1 MDIRPFSTHS
11 SEPIAQARAASRSET
26 TAALAQS
33 ARPWWRTAWATR
45 LALILILLVGAYF
58 RTLSLH
64 TWDGGTGQHPDERF
78 FHDITS
84 TISLPASLS
93 EYFDSARSPAN
104 PRSYPNGGFFVYGP
118 FPIMLTRVAAVTLTP
133 NEALPEETPSILG
146 PPIPQTNTG
155 PLIPNPERAIPKL
168 TLLHPLFNPDG
179 RDLTTYGE
187 IVKVGRSLAVL
198 FDLGS
203 IVLVFLIA
211 RRLFDRRVGLLAA
224 LLSALAV
231 MQIQQSHFFVDPI
244 FSTFFVLLV
253 LYWAVRAAQGGGIGS
268 YTLLGISIGMAM
280 STRITLATLGLIA
293 IVAAVLAVLN
303 AWRRASGGLEQNDAE
318 STSAGQPSP
327 IGFFFTRSL
336 PLLCL
341 AGVVTLLT
349 YRSLQPDAFIGSTPT
364 SPTIPGE
371 HATPLDVMAG
381 WGFFDVRLDPRFLN
395 NMDYIR
401 RLVSSEADAPPSQQ
415 WVDRTDFLFPWRNM
429 VLWGM
434 GPALGLTAWFGWA
447 YFGLRTL
454 SFGLFTRRRAAD
466 IAHPAL
472 LLWIWVG
479 FYFAW
484 QGAQFAI
491 TMRYLLP
498 IYGALIIFA
507 AWLSARF
514 WDWGKQQ
521 RTVAGRRQPAGR
533 RRLKIFASLA
543 PFLAIGV
550 VLASLAWAYAFTRI
564 YTEPHSRVKAARWLK
579 EHAPP
584 GSYITNEKWDDALPV
599 YVDGHHSWGVVYE
612 GVQTSPYDEDDP
624 EKYFGSF
631 NAEGQFQP
639 GLLDQLE
646 QADYITLTSNRVYDS
661 ATRLPMRYPALTR
674 YYHYLFTGELG
685 FELVAEITSYPKLFG
700 IPIPDQVAEEAF
712 SVYDHPRVLIFE
724 KTAAFSRERAEELI
738 TGDVNW
744 GEVYKVPVGVADR
757 APTALRLTESVWPI
771 YSAGGTWS
779 ALFNP
784 QGLATRLAPLTWLV
798 VLYSIGLATF
808 GLLFRLLA
816 WLPDRG
822 WALARP
828 IGVLVVAYLAWLLGS
843 VRFMPFIPATVWLC
857 ALPLLLGGA
866 WAAWRSRAD
875 LRDFWRERRTALLT
889 AEAIFL
895 GFFVLGLAVLWFNP
909 DLWHPTRG
917 GEKPMDF
924 AYLNAVLKS
933 AAFPPYDPWHAGGYI
948 NYYYFGFVIVG
959 ALIHLAGVAPSVA
972 YNLAVP
978 TLFALTAVGAWGV
991 VYNLLAPKRLA
1002 AREQRS
1008 GQEEAILVRRKPA
1021 LFAERRARISALL
1034 APIFVLLLGNLA
1046 QAIWYVTGYAA
1057 EQMEQGRA
1065 EWAFWDATRIV
1076 PGTINEFPFFTFLF
1090 ADLHAHMIVMPFALA
1105 MLGLT
1110 VALARRTM
1118 DDQAAVLGAAQEP
1131 MFAWASLRSW
1141 LTAHWPL
1148 IGVLLLLGLL
1158 AGTLR
1163 ATNTWDYPSY
1173 VGLTMATLGLL
1184 TFRQMAQAQWR
1195 YGAGDAASPWLIVGR
1210 GVLIFIA
1217 QTLIV
1222 IVAGNL
1228 FFLPFISYFATESS
1242 GVELLRDG
1250 SRSSLLGQLLFAERS
1265 SVGDL
1270 LRINGLWIFMLTSAG
1285 LVLVRRCMGRQSNWF
1300 LPAGLAAG
1308 LALLVLLGLALDL
1321 AALAL
1326 LIPLALGAAWLVWR
1340 LRFLP
1345 TRMLLPLLWGGAALA
1360 LTLLVEL
1367 VAVQGDVGRMNTV
1380 FKFGLHAWTLFGLA
1394 AAIALPWTWRRLG
1407 AGLRAWKSADRR
1419 QTSSVLVWTWR
1430 GMAILLIA
1438 ASLVYPLTATPA
1450 RIGDRYA
1457 EDLPRT
1463 LDGAAFMH
1471 YVSHNE
1477 TGYTFPLSEDAEA
1490 IVWLQQNAEGTPVV
1504 LEAHQPSY
1512 QWAGRVATFTGLPTV
1527 LGWEWHQIQQRNVAG
1542 ATPVINQRQD
1552 VVASIYNSSD
1562 PNEALQQIEAY
1573 GIEYVYVGGVERA
1586 IYEPAG
1592 LAKFEDM
1599 VQRGYLAAA
1608 FRSGETTIYRVT
1620 QPGVPTMLTTDLPVV
1635 PPQLRT
1641 PPRLMLDQPVN
1652 ELPAVGDY
1660 AWNSWASSNSLV
1672 ALVTWL
1678 VILYALALLGLPLAV
1693 LIFGRWRAGGFA
1705 WARLIGLLVLGYVV
1719 WLPASLGIWQYDR
1732 WGLLAGVMLVLA
1744 LNAALLV
1751 WMGRAAS
1758 AVGVE
1763 ASDDARR
1770 SPLVQGLR
1778 IVVARLWARR
1788 RAVLIGEG
1796 LFLGGFALFTL
1807 FRAFNPDLWQP
1818 IWGGEKPMEFGFL
1831 NAILRSPVMPPYDP
1845 FFSGGYINYYYYGMY
1860 LVSLPIRATGIAPT
1874 LAYNLVIPTLF
1885 GLTLAGGY
1893 AIVAQLTGRVRY
1905 GLLGAAF
1912 LALLGNLASYFAVG
1926 WSSGLSPVLDALR
1939 NGDLTTIG
1947 DRLDAWFIG
1956 PSRVIPNTI
1965 NEFPFWSFLFADL
1978 HPHLIALPI
1987 ALLVIALAYQILD
2000 VAAVQSTSVVTY
2012 ALTALTLGALAV
2024 TNSWDFPTYALLVA
2038 AALVG
2043 TAWRSAAPN
2052 AGARAL
2058 QLGRAILLTLT
2069 IAVGGLALYMP
2080 FFDHFYAFVSG
2091 VGWVE
2096 DFTSISDYLILY
2108 GVFVAVLVPIVF
2120 GALWRVVAHRIKNKE
2135 QRVRILAPSSL
2146 CVVVLPIGLTLFVP
2160 SVGLRTWLFLL
2171 LIACAVL
2178 LLQRSLAR
2186 STWFVLLMVGLGW
2199 AVSLGVETVFIRD
2212 HLAGGDWYRMNT
2224 VFKFGIQIWT
2234 LLALA
2239 AAASL
2244 PLLLR
2249 GLYRLGGIAA
2259 QGSGLAL
2266 LAVPVVIAAIFLL
2279 VGPPSRLAYR
2289 FPESPPGLTLDGLAF
2304 LRQAS
2309 FDYDCQS
2316 GGCEPGVDR
2325 VTVDLSGD
2333 ADAIAWLNDN
2343 ISGTPIVVQSNLWFY
2358 RAYGVRVAANTG
2370 LPTVISALHTDEQ
2383 RDPFL
2388 TGIRNRELEEFYRTT
2403 DLETTL
2409 RFLAKYRI
2417 DYIYVGGVE
2426 RAFYNEAGLRKF
2438 DDMRDTYLNAVYDTP
2453 EVQIYKVRAIPDSYA
2468 FPEPFDFA
2476 AEAPPKL
2483 TLPLPAPNS
2492 DNPAGLEELERASS
2506 TNPTDSAL
2514 AFGLAEQYRALGRL
2528 DDAARVLSR
2537 AAPANPTD
2545 VGLHHLW
2552 GDILSEAGRTAEAEQ
2567 AYLKAA
2573 QAEPTA
2579 GNWTKL
2585 GAVLLEWGE
2594 LDKAELAL
2602 NRAISIDPAVPEP
2615 HYRLGQL
2622 YNQQGRTTEAIAAL
2636 EIYLQLDPSGQFSPG
2651 AQLLLDDL
2659 DS

>member
-1 MDIRPFSTHS
+1 MDIRPSSTHS
-11 SEPIAQARAASRSET
+11 SESISQARAASRSE
-26 TAALAQS
+26 AIDALAQS
-33 ARPWWRTAWATR
+33 TRPWWRTAWATR
-45 LALILILLVGAYF
+45 LVLILILLVGAYF

-78 FHDITS
+78 FRDITS
-84 TISLPASLS
+84 TVSLPASLG
-93 EYFDSARSPAN
+93 EYFESARSPAN
-104 PRSYPNGGFFVYGP
+104 PRNYPNGGFFVYGP
-118 FPIMLTRVAAVTLTP
+118 FPVMLTRFAAVTLTP
-133 NEALPEETPSILG
+133 NEALPEEMPSILG

-179 RDLTTYGE
+179 RNLTTYGE

-211 RRLFDRRVGLLAA
+211 QRLFDRRVGLLAA

-244 FSTFFVLLV
+244 FSTFFVLFV
-253 LYWAVRAAQGGGIGS
+253 LYWAVRTAQGGGIGS
-268 YTLLGISIGMAM
+268 YTLLGVSVGMAM

-293 IVAAVLAVLN
+293 IVAAVLAALN
-303 AWRRASGGLEQNDAE
+303 AWRRVNGDQRQNEAE
-318 STSAGQPSP
+318 STSAGQQSP
-327 IGFFFTRSL
+327 IVFFFTRSF

-341 AGVVTLLT
+341 AGAVTLLT

-364 SPTIPGE
+364 SPVIPGE
-371 HATPLDVMAG
+371 QAMPLDVMAG
-381 WGFFDVRLDPRFLN
+381 WGFFDIRLDPRFLN

-415 WVDRTDFLFPWRNM
+415 WVSRTDYLFPWRNM

-454 SFGLFTRRRAAD
+454 SLGLIARRRVAD

-472 LLWIWVG
+472 LLWLWIG

-507 AWLSARF
+507 AWLSVRF
-514 WDWGKQQ
+514 WDWGKKQ
-521 RTVAGRRQPAGR
+521 RAVARRRQSVER
-533 RRLKIFASLA
+533 LRLKTFAYLS
-543 PFLAIGV
+543 PFLALGL
-550 VLASLAWAYAFTRI
+550 VLATLAWAYAFTRI
-564 YTEPHSRVKAARWLK
+564 YTEPHSRIKAAQWLQ

-599 YVDGHHSWGVVYE
+599 YVDGHHSWGVIYE
-612 GVQTSPYDEDDP
+612 GIQTSPYDEDDP
-624 EKYFGSF
+624 GKYFGSF
-631 NAEGQFQP
+631 NVEGQYQP

-661 ATRLPMRYPALTR
+661 ATRLPMRYPALMR

-744 GEVYKVPVGVADR
+744 SEVYKSPVGVADR
-757 APTALRLTESVWPI
+757 APTALRLTESVWPT

-784 QGLATRLAPLTWLV
+784 QGLATRFAPLTWLV
-798 VLYSIGLATF
+798 VLYSIALATF
-808 GLLFRLLA
+808 ALLFRLLS

-828 IGVLVVAYLAWLLGS
+828 IGVLIVAYLAWLLGS
-843 VRFMPFIPATVWLC
+843 IQFMPFTPATVWLC
-857 ALPLLLGGA
+857 ALPLLAGGA
-866 WAAWRSRAD
+866 WVAWRSRAD
-875 LRDFWRERRTALLT
+875 LLDFWRERRAALLT

-895 GFFVLGLAVLWFNP
+895 GFFVLGLALRWFNP

-917 GEKPMDF
+917 GEKPMNF

-959 ALIHLAGVAPSVA
+959 ALIHLTGVVPSIA
-972 YNLAVP
+972 YNLAAP

-991 VYNLLAPKRLA
+991 VYNLIAPKRLV
-1002 AREQRS
+1002 AREQCLEA
-1008 GQEEAILVRRKPA
+1008 EEAKLIYRKPA

-1046 QAIWYVTGYAA
+1046 QAIWYITGYAA
-1057 EQMEQGRA
+1057 QQMEQGRA

-1076 PGTINEFPFFTFLF
+1076 PGAINEFPFFTFLF

-1118 DDQAAVLGAAQEP
+1118 GNQAAVPGAVQEP
-1131 MFAWASLRSW
+1131 VFNWTSLRVW

-1173 VGLTMATLGLL
+1173 VGLTVATLGLIS
-1184 TFRQMAQAQWR
+1184 FRHMALAQWR
-1195 YGAGDAASPWLIVGR
+1195 YSAGAAASPWLIVGR

-1217 QTLIV
+1217 QTLII

-1228 FFLPFISYFATESS
+1228 FFLPFISQFATESS

-1250 SRSSLLGQLLFAERS
+1250 SRNSLLGQLLFAERS

-1270 LRINGLWIFMLTSAG
+1270 LLINGLWLFILTSAG
-1285 LVLVRRCMGRQSNWF
+1285 LVLIRRCLGRQSNWA
-1300 LPAGLAAG
+1300 LPAGLAVILLLFVLVG
-1308 LALLVLLGLALDL
+1308 LALGLA
-1321 AALAL
+1321 APVL
-1326 LIPLALGAAWLVWR
+1326 LIPLALGSAWLVWR

-1360 LTLLVEL
+1360 LALLVEL
-1367 VAVQGDVGRMNTV
+1367 VVVKGDVGRMNTV

-1394 AAIALPWTWRRLG
+1394 AAVALPWMWRQLG
-1407 AGLRAWKSADRR
+1407 VGLQVWKSAAR
-1419 QTSSVLVWTWR
+1419 QRIGSSLVWMWR
-1430 GMAILLIA
+1430 GAAMLLVA

-1450 RIGDRYA
+1450 RISDRYA
-1457 EDLPRT
+1457 ENLPRT
-1463 LDGAAFMH
+1463 LDGAAFMQ
-1471 YVSHNE
+1471 YASGSE
-1477 TGYTFPLSEDAEA
+1477 AGYTFPLSEDAEA
-1490 IVWLQQNAEGTPVV
+1490 IAWLQQNAEGTPIV

-1512 QWAGRVATFTGLPTV
+1512 HWAGRIATFTGLPTV

-1542 ATPVINQRQD
+1542 ATPVINQRQE

-1562 PNEALQQIEAY
+1562 LNEALQQIEAY
-1573 GIEYVYVGGVERA
+1573 GVEYVYVGGVERA
-1586 IYEPAG
+1586 IYDPAG
-1592 LAKFEDM
+1592 LAKFETM

-1608 FRSGETTIYRVT
+1608 FRSGETTIYRVI
-1620 QPGVPTMLTTDLPVV
+1620 QPGAPTMLTTDLPVV

-1652 ELPAVGDY
+1652 ALPAVGDY
-1660 AWNSWASSNSLV
+1660 AWNSWASSNSWV

-1693 LIFGRWRAGGFA
+1693 LMFGRWRDGGFT

-1732 WGLLAGVMLVLA
+1732 WGLLAGVILVLV
-1744 LNAALLV
+1744 LNAAILV
-1751 WMGRAAS
+1751 WIGRATHDDRVTS
-1758 AVGVE
+1758 AAGVE

-1770 SPLVQGLR
+1770 SALARGLR
-1778 IVVARLWARR
+1778 IVVARLRARR
-1788 RAVLIGEG
+1788 RAVLLGEG

-1860 LVSLPIRATGIAPT
+1860 LVSLPIRATGIAPA

-1912 LALLGNLASYFAVG
+1912 LALLGNLASYFAAG
-1926 WSSGLSPVLDALR
+1926 WSNGFSPVLEALR
-1939 NGDLTTIG
+1939 NGDLATIG
-1947 DRLDAWFIG
+1947 ERLDAWFIG

-2000 VAAVQSTSVVTY
+2000 IAWGQSTSVFTY

-2024 TNSWDFPTYALLVA
+2024 TNSWDFPTYALLIA

-2043 TAWRSAAPN
+2043 VAWRSAATN
-2052 AGARAL
+2052 VGARAL
-2058 QLGRAILLTLT
+2058 HLGRAILLTLA
-2069 IAVGGLALYMP
+2069 IAIGGLALYMP

-2091 VGWVE
+2091 IGRVE
-2096 DFTSISDYLILY
+2096 DFTSTTDYLILY
-2108 GVFVAVLVPIVF
+2108 GVFVAVLVPVVF
-2120 GALWRVVAHRIKNKE
+2120 GALWRVIAHRIRNKE
-2135 QRVRILAPSSL
+2135 QRVKILVPSSL
-2146 CVVVLPIGLTLFVP
+2146 SVVVLPIGIMIFSP
-2160 SVGLRTWLFLL
+2160 SVGLRAWLFLL
-2171 LIACAVL
+2171 LVACAVL

-2186 STWFVLLMVGLGW
+2186 STWFAVLLVGLGW

-2239 AAASL
+2239 AAAGL

-2249 GLYRLGGIAA
+2249 GLYRLGGVAA
-2259 QGSGLAL
+2259 QGVGLAL
-2266 LAVPVVIAAIFLL
+2266 LAVPVVIAAIFPL

-2309 FDYDCQS
+2309 FTYDCQS
-2316 GGCEPGVDR
+2316 SSSCEPGVDR

-2358 RAYGVRVAANTG
+2358 RAYGVRIAANTG

-2383 RDPFL
+2383 RDPFV
-2388 TGIRNRELEEFYRTT
+2388 TSIRNYELEEFYRTT

-2409 RFLAKYRI
+2409 RFLAKHRV

-2438 DDMRDTYLNAVYDTP
+2438 EDMRDTYLNTVYDAP
-2453 EVQIYKVRAIPDSYA
+2453 QVQIYKVRAIPDSYA
-2468 FPEPFDFA
+2468 LPEPFDFA
-2476 AEAPPKL
+2476 AEASFEPSR
-2483 TLPLPAPNS
+2483 PLPEQS
-2492 DNPAGLEELERASS
+2492 TDIPAGLEELEQASS
-2506 TNPTDSAL
+2506 TNPTDAAL
-2514 AFGLAEQYRALGRL
+2514 AFGLAEQYRSLGRL
-2528 DDAARVLSR
+2528 DDAAQVLNR
-2537 AAPANPTD
+2537 ASPSNPND
-2545 VGLHHLW
+2545 IGLHHLW
-2552 GDILSEAGRTAEAEQ
+2552 GDILSDAGRTAEAEQ
-2567 AYLKAA
+2567 AYTQAA
-2573 QAEPTA
+2573 RTEPTA

-2585 GAVLLEWGE
+2585 GAALLEWGE

-2602 NRAISIDPAVPEP
+2602 NQAITIDSTVSEP

-2622 YNQQGRTTEAIAAL
+2622 Y
-2636 EIYLQLDPSGQFSPG
+2636 
-2651 AQLLLDDL
+2651 
-2659 DS
+2659 